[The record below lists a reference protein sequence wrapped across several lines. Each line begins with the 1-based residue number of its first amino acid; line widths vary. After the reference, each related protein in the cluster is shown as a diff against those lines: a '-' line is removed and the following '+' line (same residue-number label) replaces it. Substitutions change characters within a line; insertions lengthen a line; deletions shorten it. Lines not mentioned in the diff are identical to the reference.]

1 MSDSTSKE
9 MKRPAESHFPY
20 QNLFI
25 YYLKGTV
32 DPDQIKDEVFIGNW
46 EEEGYAF
53 LFFSQPSETLV
64 SSLVAAQPQLTLLD
78 QYEMTYEQWQGGR
91 LTSFKVGEFNIV
103 PPWQAH
109 DPDGETR
116 TVYLDPGVVF
126 GNGLHPTTRDCLLA
140 LTHAWEKAPAETV
153 LDLGTGTGILAVA
166 AACIGGQ
173 KVLAA
178 DVNLLAVLT
187 AARNIRLNRQE
198 HRVLAIQ
205 GDARDIIA
213 MPADL
218 IIANIHYDV
227 LAKMIAAASFKAGQR
242 FILSG
247 LLKSQAADVRYQ
259 LDLKAMQ
266 IEKEW
271 LHEGIWHTFYGMAT

>member
-1 MSDSTSKE
+1 MNDSAAKAAN
-9 MKRPAESHFPY
+9 RPAESLSPY
-20 QNLFI
+20 RNLFI
-25 YYLKGTV
+25 YYLKGAV
-32 DPDQIKDEVFIGNW
+32 NPSRIKDAAFIGNW
-46 EEEGYAF
+46 EEEGDAF
-53 LFFSQPSETLV
+53 LFFSEPADELV
-64 SSLVAAQPQLTLLD
+64 SRLVAEQSQLTLLD

-91 LTSFKVGEFNIV
+91 LDPFTVGEFHIV
-103 PPWQAH
+103 PPWQVQDAE
-109 DPDGETR
+109 GEAQ

-140 LTHAWEKAPAETV
+140 LTRAWEERPAETV

-166 AACIGGQ
+166 AACLGGQ

-213 MPADL
+213 LPSDL
-218 IIANIHYDV
+218 VIANIHYDV
-227 LAKMIAAASFKAGQR
+227 LVKMIAAAAFKRGQR

-259 LDLKAMQ
+259 LERRAMQ
-266 IEKEW
+266 IEEEW
-271 LHEGIWHTFYGMAT
+271 LHEGIWHTYYGTVA